1 MTGLTLKPVFLNRNF
16 MLNIVLETADGEFV
30 NDHHISVTTCLRG

>member
-1 MTGLTLKPVFLNRNF
+1 

-30 NDHHISVTTCLRG
+30 NDHRISVTTMPCSTKMHHVQ